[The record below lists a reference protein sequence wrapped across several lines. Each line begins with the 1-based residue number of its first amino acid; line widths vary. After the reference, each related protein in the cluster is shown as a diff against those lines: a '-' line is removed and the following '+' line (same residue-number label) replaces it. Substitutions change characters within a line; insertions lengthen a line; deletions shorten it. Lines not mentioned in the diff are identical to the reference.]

1 MTEKAEHFFL
11 QRHHRSSWQ
20 TLYDAPTYNA
30 VNLVLKKARD
40 QLTSSKVRIIRGLWD
55 NDTDKWNYQLIKLI
69 DLRQT
74 KYNTPVKTNSPEQ
87 TLKEVTHDVLE
98 LQNVVQENKTDEKT
112 QKALAKKASNYKIL
126 ITATFIFLVS
136 TIGCILFIKNEFPI
150 MFDQLSLLNDS
161 SDPKPKSHSR
171 RPSIEKETTNLFT
184 VGKATKTYGV
194 TEKLFG
200 KWTVGT
206 CLRDYLIFTPFD
218 IQFFSKA
225 DVAIPSLKYQVLET
239 TEDDFNFFLKI
250 KEGTIF
256 HYLKIT
262 ENNISFTGI
271 TKGEGVVENS
281 EDPKVYRR
289 CP

>member
-40 QLTSSKVRIIRGLWD
+40 QLASSKVRIIRGLWD

-69 DLRQT
+69 DLKQT
-74 KYNTPVKTNSPEQ
+74 KYSAPVKTNSPEQ

-98 LQNVVQENKTDEKT
+98 LQNVVQENKTDEENAKSPSKKT
-112 QKALAKKASNYKIL
+112 SNYKIL
-126 ITATFIFLVS
+126 ITAAFIFLVS

-150 MFDQLSLLNDS
+150 MFDQLSLLSDS
-161 SDPKPKSHSR
+161 SASKPKSHSS

-206 CLRDYLIFTPFD
+206 CLRDYVIFTPLIFNSFQRRTV
-218 IQFFSKA
+218 QF
-225 DVAIPSLKYQVLET
+225 QV
-239 TEDDFNFFLKI
+239 
-250 KEGTIF
+250 
-256 HYLKIT
+256 
-262 ENNISFTGI
+262 
-271 TKGEGVVENS
+271 
-281 EDPKVYRR
+281 
-289 CP
+289 

>member
-1 MTEKAEHFFL
+1 M
-11 QRHHRSSWQ
+11 
-20 TLYDAPTYNA
+20 
-30 VNLVLKKARD
+30 
-40 QLTSSKVRIIRGLWD
+40 
-55 NDTDKWNYQLIKLI
+55 LIM
-69 DLRQT
+69 
-74 KYNTPVKTNSPEQ
+74 
-87 TLKEVTHDVLE
+87 
-98 LQNVVQENKTDEKT
+98 
-112 QKALAKKASNYKIL
+112 AA
-126 ITATFIFLVS
+126 FIFLVS

-150 MFDQLSLLNDS
+150 MFDQLSLLSDS
-161 SDPKPKSHSR
+161 SASKPKSHSS

-225 DVAIPSLKYQVLET
+225 DGAIPSLKYQILET

-250 KEGTIF
+250 KDGSIF

>member
-30 VNLVLKKARD
+30 VNLVLKKARY
-40 QLTSSKVRIIRGLWD
+40 QLAPSKVRIIRGLWD

-69 DLRQT
+69 DLRQA
-74 KYNTPVKTNSPEQ
+74 KCSAPVKTNSPEQ

-98 LQNVVQENKTDEKT
+98 LQNVVQANKTDEKT

-150 MFDQLSLLNDS
+150 MFDHLSLLSDS
-161 SDPKPKSHSR
+161 SDPKLKSHSR
-171 RPSIEKETTNLFT
+171 RPSNEKETTNLFT

-200 KWTVGT
+200 KW
-206 CLRDYLIFTPFD
+206 RKYLCAARSWRRQRIR
-218 IQFFSKA
+218 
-225 DVAIPSLKYQVLET
+225 LE
-239 TEDDFNFFLKI
+239 L
-250 KEGTIF
+250 
-256 HYLKIT
+256 
-262 ENNISFTGI
+262 
-271 TKGEGVVENS
+271 V
-281 EDPKVYRR
+281 
-289 CP
+289 

>member
-1 MTEKAEHFFL
+1 MT
-11 QRHHRSSWQ
+11 
-20 TLYDAPTYNA
+20 
-30 VNLVLKKARD
+30 
-40 QLTSSKVRIIRGLWD
+40 
-55 NDTDKWNYQLIKLI
+55 
-69 DLRQT
+69 
-74 KYNTPVKTNSPEQ
+74 
-87 TLKEVTHDVLE
+87 
-98 LQNVVQENKTDEKT
+98 
-112 QKALAKKASNYKIL
+112 
-126 ITATFIFLVS
+126 
-136 TIGCILFIKNEFPI
+136 
-150 MFDQLSLLNDS
+150 DS
-161 SDPKPKSHSR
+161 SNSKPKPLNR

-200 KWTVGT
+200 KWTLGN
-206 CLRDYLIFTPFD
+206 CLRDYLNFTPFD

-250 KEGTIF
+250 EDGTIL

>member
-1 MTEKAEHFFL
+1 MTQKAEHFFL

-40 QLTSSKVRIIRGLWD
+40 QIAASKVRIIRGLWD
-55 NDTDKWNYQLIKLI
+55 NDTNRWNYQLIKLI

-74 KYNTPVKTNSPEQ
+74 KYSAPVKTNSPEQ
-87 TLKEVTHDVLE
+87 TLKEVTQDVLE
-98 LQNVVQENKTDEKT
+98 LQNVVQKNKTDEKT
-112 QKALAKKASNYKIL
+112 QKTLTKKTSNYKML
-126 ITATFIFLVS
+126 ITAAFIFLVS

-150 MFDQLSLLNDS
+150 MFDQLSLMTDS
-161 SDPKPKSHSR
+161 SDPKPKPRSR

-184 VGKATKTYGV
+184 VGKVTKTYGV
-194 TEKLFG
+194 AEKLFG
-200 KWTVGT
+200 KWTVGK
-206 CLRDYLIFTPFD
+206 CLSDYLIFTPFD
-218 IQFFSKA
+218 IQCFSKA
-225 DVAIPSLKYQVLET
+225 DGAIPSLKDQVLES
-239 TEDDFNFFLKI
+239 TEDEFNFFLKI

>member
-1 MTEKAEHFFL
+1 
-11 QRHHRSSWQ
+11 
-20 TLYDAPTYNA
+20 
-30 VNLVLKKARD
+30 
-40 QLTSSKVRIIRGLWD
+40 
-55 NDTDKWNYQLIKLI
+55 
-69 DLRQT
+69 
-74 KYNTPVKTNSPEQ
+74 
-87 TLKEVTHDVLE
+87 
-98 LQNVVQENKTDEKT
+98 
-112 QKALAKKASNYKIL
+112 
-126 ITATFIFLVS
+126 
-136 TIGCILFIKNEFPI
+136 
-150 MFDQLSLLNDS
+150 MFDQLSLLSDS
-161 SDPKPKSHSR
+161 SDPKLKSHSR

-206 CLRDYLIFTPFD
+206 CLRDYVIFTPFD

-225 DVAIPSLKYQVLET
+225 DGAIPSLKYQVLET

-250 KEGTIF
+250 KDGTIL